1 MIEMMKGKHMQ
12 IKFCRKLI
20 ILASFLFVLGFA
32 QTQVSADDSSS
43 SSSTLVNQDTLNA
56 IDDASKQ
63 ADKAVDEVTS
73 DAEKKSG
80 DTNTT
85 DTSFKAS
92 DAQNINKLNDSLFS
106 WQPYSEKIGVTDLAN
121 NTGMGLAK
129 FFWYLNTLIYQ
140 INDEL
145 LSALS
150 NDGNLSKA
158 FTQAQNA
165 VSGKVKAIFD
175 EGKVLF
181 GGLALIVLAI
191 TGFMHFASGRTSSAV
206 RMVVHFLG
214 ILLIATLWYGNGNE
228 LFNQINQASDAGQA
242 QVLKVIGN
250 SNDNVKPGDTLRVG
264 YFERSIERPYFLMN
278 YGKAT
283 ADAVT
288 KSGGNPYQFI
298 STNNKRDDSK
308 LQTTVSA
315 VAKKFPNTLG
325 KNNSFNKAGMSLVAI
340 VVSIVNAIPY
350 DAVALFNIFVMVI
363 ELALY
368 LLSPFVL
375 VSALFPQFSRNGYK
389 IVGATI
395 MWGIAKIGSGFLIVL
410 VGALQTFTDSFITVN
425 NFGSYA
431 VNAFLFFFL
440 VYIVYKFRG
449 KLFELVGVSYS
460 RVEGNMP
467 QSMRLSNL
475 REKGQSIKQSSV
487 GQKISQMGP
496 MQRLSQRRDVRDEM
510 KTKQAE
516 EKRQQNLSRVREQ
529 LLGKEQAKTQKLSD
543 KHKKPLT
550 VDEFKKPMDSK
561 RSDDPKQATVEK
573 DGVHLPKS
581 NFEAKQPNNH
591 NRVNTA
597 KNKDKGSD
605 SQDEVAKKRE
615 AIKRQLYGDQET
627 QPQPKTL
634 DKVPD
639 KPIFEQSKTPKRQE
653 IAKERSKTVDRD
665 KIARELLAERG
676 KQKVQK
682 QQLRDDKVSQLKN
695 KFGKENS

>member
-1 MIEMMKGKHMQ
+1 MC
-12 IKFCRKLI
+12 IKLVRKLI

-80 DTNTT
+80 DTSTT

-165 VSGKVKAIFD
+165 VSSKVKGIFD

-206 RMVVHFLG
+206 RMVVNFVG
-214 ILLIATLWYGNGNE
+214 ILLVATLWYGNGNE

-288 KSGGNPYQFI
+288 KASGNPYQFI
-298 STNNKRDDSK
+298 STNSSRDDEK
-308 LQTTVSA
+308 VQAQVDKQ
-315 VAKKFPNTLG
+315 KKQFPTLA

-340 VVSIVNAIPY
+340 VVSVVNAIPY

-410 VGALQTFTDSFITVN
+410 VGALQTFTDSFVPAT

-431 VNAFLFFFL
+431 VNALLFFFL

-449 KLFELVGVSYS
+449 KLFEFVGVSYS

-496 MQRLSQRRDVRDEM
+496 MQRMSQRREVRDEM
-510 KTKQAE
+510 KTKQAD
-516 EKRQQNLSRVREQ
+516 EKRQQNLSRVRDQ

-543 KHKKPLT
+543 KNKKPLT

-561 RSDDPKQATVEK
+561 SSDDQKHSKFEK

-581 NFEAKQPNNH
+581 NFEAKQPNN
-591 NRVNTA
+591 RVNTA
-597 KNKDKGSD
+597 KNKDKGSGN
-605 SQDEVAKKRE
+605 QDEVAKKRE
-615 AIKRQLYGDQET
+615 AIKRQLYGDQTT

-634 DKVPD
+634 DKVHD
-639 KPIFEQSKTPKRQE
+639 KPTFEQSKTPKRQE
-653 IAKERSKTVDRD
+653 IAKEQSKTIDRD
-665 KIARELLAERG
+665 KIARELLAERD

-682 QQLRDDKVSQLKN
+682 QQLRNEKGSQLKN
-695 KFGKENS
+695 KFGKDNS

>member
-80 DTNTT
+80 DTSTT

-140 INDEL
+140 INNEL

-158 FTQAQNA
+158 FTQAQNT
-165 VSGKVKAIFD
+165 VSGKVKSIFD
-175 EGKVLF
+175 QGKLLF
-181 GGLALIVLAI
+181 GGLAIVVLAI
-191 TGFMHFASGRTSSAV
+191 MGFMHFASGRTSSAV
-206 RMVVHFLG
+206 RMVVNFVG
-214 ILLIATLWYGNGNE
+214 ILLVATLWYGNGNE
-228 LFNQINQASDAGQA
+228 LFNQINEASDAGQA

-278 YGKAT
+278 YGQAT
-283 ADAVT
+283 ADAVS
-288 KSGGNPYQFI
+288 KKGYSPYQLI
-298 STNNKRDDSK
+298 STNAQRDDEK
-308 LQTTVSA
+308 VQTQVTQLK
-315 VAKKFPNTLG
+315 KKFPTMG

-340 VVSIVNAIPY
+340 VVSVVNAIPY

-363 ELALY
+363 ELTLY

-375 VSALFPQFSRNGYK
+375 VMALFPQFARNGYK

-395 MWGIAKIGSGFLIVL
+395 MWGIAKIGAGFLIVL
-410 VGALQTFTDSFITVN
+410 VGALQMFTDSFIPAT

-440 VYIVYKFRG
+440 VFIVYKYRG
-449 KLFELVGVSYS
+449 KLFEFLGVSYS
-460 RVEGNMP
+460 RIEGQMP
-467 QSMRLSNL
+467 QAMRLSNL

-496 MQRLSQRRDVRDEM
+496 MQRMSQRRDVRDEM

-516 EKRQQNLSRVREQ
+516 EKRQQNLSRVRDQ

-543 KHKKPLT
+543 KNKKPLT

-561 RSDDPKQATVEK
+561 KSDDPKQAKIEK

-581 NFEAKQPNNH
+581 NFEAKQPNS
-591 NRVNTA
+591 RVNNP
-597 KNKDKGSD
+597 KSKDNGSD
-605 SQDEVAKKRE
+605 GQQEVAKKRE
-615 AIKRQLYGDQET
+615 AIKRQLYGDQAT
-627 QPQPKTL
+627 QSQPKTL
-634 DKVPD
+634 NKVPD
-639 KPIFEQSKTPKRQE
+639 NHNNFEQSKTPKRRE
-653 IAKERSKTVDRD
+653 IANGQKETVNRD
-665 KIARELLAERG
+665 KIARELLAERD
-676 KQKVQK
+676 KQKEQK
-682 QQLRDDKVSQLKN
+682 QKLRDEKGSQLKN
-695 KFGKENS
+695 KFGKDNS

>member
-1 MIEMMKGKHMQ
+1 MC
-12 IKFCRKLI
+12 IKLVRKLI

-80 DTNTT
+80 DTSTT

-150 NDGNLSKA
+150 NDGNLLKA

-165 VSGKVKAIFD
+165 VSGKVKSIFD
-175 EGKVLF
+175 QGKLLF
-181 GGLALIVLAI
+181 GGLAIIVLAI
-191 TGFMHFASGRTSSAV
+191 MGFMHFASGRTSSAV
-206 RMVVHFLG
+206 RMVVNFVG
-214 ILLIATLWYGNGNE
+214 ILLVATLWYGNGNE
-228 LFNQINQASDAGQA
+228 LFNQINSASDAGQA

-283 ADAVT
+283 ADAVI
-288 KSGGNPYQFI
+288 KAGGNPYQFI
-298 STNNKRDDSK
+298 STNTSRDDSK
-308 LQTTVSA
+308 VQANVARTVKQFPTL
-315 VAKKFPNTLG
+315 KKD
-325 KNNSFNKAGMSLVAI
+325 NSFNKAGMSLVAI

-375 VSALFPQFSRNGYK
+375 VMALFPQFARNGYK

-395 MWGIAKIGSGFLIVL
+395 MWGIAKIGAGFLIVL
-410 VGALQTFTDSFITVN
+410 VGALQTFTDSFIPAT

-440 VYIVYKFRG
+440 VFIVYKYRG
-449 KLFELVGVSYS
+449 KLFEFVGVSYS
-460 RVEGNMP
+460 RIEGQMP
-467 QSMRLSNL
+467 QAMRLSNL

-496 MQRLSQRRDVRDEM
+496 MQRMSQRRDVRDEM
-510 KTKQAE
+510 KNKQAE
-516 EKRQQNLSRVREQ
+516 EKRQQNLSRVRDQ

-543 KHKKPLT
+543 KNKKPLT

-561 RSDDPKQATVEK
+561 KSDDPKQAKIEK

-581 NFEAKQPNNH
+581 NFEAKQPNS
-591 NRVNTA
+591 RVNNP
-597 KNKDKGSD
+597 KSKDNGSD
-605 SQDEVAKKRE
+605 SQQEVAKKRE
-615 AIKRQLYGDQET
+615 AIKRQLYGDQAT
-627 QPQPKTL
+627 QSQPKTL
-634 DKVPD
+634 HKVPD
-639 KPIFEQSKTPKRQE
+639 NHNNFEQSKTPKRQE
-653 IAKERSKTVDRD
+653 IANDQKKTVNRD

-676 KQKVQK
+676 KQKEQK
-682 QQLRDDKVSQLKN
+682 QKSRDEKVSQLKN
-695 KFGKENS
+695 KFGKDNS

>member
-80 DTNTT
+80 DTSTT

-165 VSGKVKAIFD
+165 VSGKVKSIFD
-175 EGKVLF
+175 QGKLLF
-181 GGLALIVLAI
+181 GGLAIIVLAI

-206 RMVVHFLG
+206 RMVVNFVG
-214 ILLIATLWYGNGNE
+214 ILLVATLWYGNGNE
-228 LFNQINQASDAGQA
+228 LFNQINEASDAGQA

-264 YFERSIERPYFLMN
+264 YFERSIERPYFLMD
-278 YGKAT
+278 YGQAT
-283 ADAVT
+283 ADAVS
-288 KSGGNPYQFI
+288 KKGYSPYQLI
-298 STNNKRDDSK
+298 STNAQRDDEK
-308 LQTTVSA
+308 VQTQVTQLK
-315 VAKKFPNTLG
+315 KKFPTMG

-340 VVSIVNAIPY
+340 VVSVVNAIPY

-375 VSALFPQFSRNGYK
+375 VMALFPQFAHNGYK

-395 MWGIAKIGSGFLIVL
+395 MWGIAKIGAGFLIVL
-410 VGALQTFTDSFITVN
+410 VGALQTFTDSFIPAT

-440 VYIVYKFRG
+440 VFIVYKYRG
-449 KLFELVGVSYS
+449 KLFEFVGVSYS
-460 RVEGNMP
+460 RIEGQMP
-467 QSMRLSNL
+467 QAMRLSNL

-496 MQRLSQRRDVRDEM
+496 MQRMSQRRDVRDEM

-516 EKRQQNLSRVREQ
+516 EKRQQNLSRVRDQ

-543 KHKKPLT
+543 KNKKPLT

-561 RSDDPKQATVEK
+561 KSDDPKQAKIEK

-581 NFEAKQPNNH
+581 NFEAKQPNS
-591 NRVNTA
+591 RVNNPKS
-597 KNKDKGSD
+597 KNNGSD
-605 SQDEVAKKRE
+605 SQQEVAKERE
-615 AIKRQLYGDQET
+615 AIKRQLYGDQVT
-627 QPQPKTL
+627 QSQPKTL
-634 DKVPD
+634 HKVPD
-639 KPIFEQSKTPKRQE
+639 NHNNFEQSKTPKRQE
-653 IAKERSKTVDRD
+653 IANDQKKTVNRD
-665 KIARELLAERG
+665 KIARELLAERD
-676 KQKVQK
+676 KQKEQK
-682 QQLRDDKVSQLKN
+682 QKLRDEKGSQLKN
-695 KFGKENS
+695 KFGKDNS

>member
-1 MIEMMKGKHMQ
+1 MKGEYML
-12 IKFCRKLI
+12 ITFFRKLI
-20 ILASFLFVLGFA
+20 ILASFLFILGVA
-32 QTQVSADDSSS
+32 QTQVSADGSSS
-43 SSSTLVNQDTLNA
+43 SSGTLVNQDTLNA

-63 ADKAVDEVTS
+63 ADKAVDEVTN

-80 DTNTT
+80 DTSTT

-165 VSGKVKAIFD
+165 VSGKVKSIFD
-175 EGKVLF
+175 QGKLLF
-181 GGLALIVLAI
+181 GGLAIIVLAI

-206 RMVVHFLG
+206 RMVVNFVG
-214 ILLIATLWYGNGNE
+214 ILLVATLWYGNGNE
-228 LFNQINQASDAGQA
+228 LFNQINEASDAGQA

-278 YGKAT
+278 YGQAT
-283 ADAVT
+283 ADAVS
-288 KSGGNPYQFI
+288 KKGYSPYQLI
-298 STNNKRDDSK
+298 STNAQRDDEK
-308 LQTTVSA
+308 VQTQVTQLK
-315 VAKKFPNTLG
+315 KKFPTMG

-340 VVSIVNAIPY
+340 VVSVVNAIPY

-375 VSALFPQFSRNGYK
+375 VMALFPQFARNGYK

-395 MWGIAKIGSGFLIVL
+395 MWGIAKIGAGFLIVL
-410 VGALQTFTDSFITVN
+410 VGALQAFTDSFIPAI

-440 VYIVYKFRG
+440 VFIVYKYRG
-449 KLFELVGVSYS
+449 KLFEFVGVSYL
-460 RVEGNMP
+460 RIEGQMP
-467 QSMRLSNL
+467 QAMRLSNL

-496 MQRLSQRRDVRDEM
+496 MQRMSQRRDVRDEM
-510 KTKQAE
+510 KNKQAD
-516 EKRQQNLSRVREQ
+516 EKRQQNLSRVRDQ

-543 KHKKPLT
+543 KNKKPLT

-561 RSDDPKQATVEK
+561 KSDDPKQSAVEK
-573 DGVHLPKS
+573 EGVHLPKS
-581 NFEAKQPNNH
+581 NFEAKQPNS
-591 NRVNTA
+591 RVNNP
-597 KNKDKGSD
+597 KSKDNGSD
-605 SQDEVAKKRE
+605 SQQEVAKKRE
-615 AIKRQLYGDQET
+615 AIKRQLYGDQAT
-627 QPQPKTL
+627 QSQPKTL
-634 DKVPD
+634 NKVPD
-639 KPIFEQSKTPKRQE
+639 NHNNFEQSKTPKRQE
-653 IAKERSKTVDRD
+653 IANDQKKTVNRD
-665 KIARELLAERG
+665 KIARELLAERD
-676 KQKVQK
+676 KQKEQK
-682 QQLRDDKVSQLKN
+682 QKLRDEKGSQLKN
-695 KFGKENS
+695 KFGKDNS

>member
-1 MIEMMKGKHMQ
+1 MLIT
-12 IKFCRKLI
+12 FFRKLI

-80 DTNTT
+80 DTSTT

-165 VSGKVKAIFD
+165 VSGKVKSIFD
-175 EGKVLF
+175 QGKLLF
-181 GGLALIVLAI
+181 GGLAIIVLAI

-206 RMVVHFLG
+206 RMVVNFVG
-214 ILLIATLWYGNGNE
+214 ILLVATLWYGNGNE
-228 LFNQINQASDAGQA
+228 LFNQINEASDAGQA

-264 YFERSIERPYFLMN
+264 YFERSIERPYFLMD
-278 YGKAT
+278 YGQAT
-283 ADAVT
+283 ADAVS
-288 KSGGNPYQFI
+288 KKGYSPYQLI
-298 STNNKRDDSK
+298 STNAQRDDEK
-308 LQTTVSA
+308 VQTQVTQLK
-315 VAKKFPNTLG
+315 KKFPTMG

-340 VVSIVNAIPY
+340 VVSVVNAIPY

-375 VSALFPQFSRNGYK
+375 VMALFPQFAHNGYK

-395 MWGIAKIGSGFLIVL
+395 MWGIAKIGAGFLIVL
-410 VGALQTFTDSFITVN
+410 VGALQTFTDSFIPAT

-440 VYIVYKFRG
+440 VFIVYKYRG
-449 KLFELVGVSYS
+449 KLFEFVGVSYS
-460 RVEGNMP
+460 RIEGQMP
-467 QSMRLSNL
+467 QAMRLSNL
-475 REKGQSIKQSSV
+475 
-487 GQKISQMGP
+487 
-496 MQRLSQRRDVRDEM
+496 
-510 KTKQAE
+510 
-516 EKRQQNLSRVREQ
+516 
-529 LLGKEQAKTQKLSD
+529 
-543 KHKKPLT
+543 
-550 VDEFKKPMDSK
+550 
-561 RSDDPKQATVEK
+561 
-573 DGVHLPKS
+573 
-581 NFEAKQPNNH
+581 
-591 NRVNTA
+591 
-597 KNKDKGSD
+597 
-605 SQDEVAKKRE
+605 
-615 AIKRQLYGDQET
+615 
-627 QPQPKTL
+627 
-634 DKVPD
+634 
-639 KPIFEQSKTPKRQE
+639 
-653 IAKERSKTVDRD
+653 
-665 KIARELLAERG
+665 
-676 KQKVQK
+676 
-682 QQLRDDKVSQLKN
+682 
-695 KFGKENS
+695 

>member
-80 DTNTT
+80 DTSTT

-165 VSGKVKAIFD
+165 VSGKVKSIFD
-175 EGKVLF
+175 QGKLLF
-181 GGLALIVLAI
+181 GGLAIIVLAI

-206 RMVVHFLG
+206 RMVVNFVG
-214 ILLIATLWYGNGNE
+214 ILLVATLWYGNGNE
-228 LFNQINQASDAGQA
+228 LFNQINEGSDAGQA
-242 QVLKVIGN
+242 QVLKVIGK

-288 KSGGNPYQFI
+288 KSGGNSYQFI

-375 VSALFPQFSRNGYK
+375 VMALFPQFARNGYK

-395 MWGIAKIGSGFLIVL
+395 MWGIAKIGAGFLIVL
-410 VGALQTFTDSFITVN
+410 VGALQTFTDSFIPAT

-440 VYIVYKFRG
+440 VFIVYKYRG
-449 KLFELVGVSYS
+449 KLFEFVGVSYS
-460 RVEGNMP
+460 RIEGQMP
-467 QSMRLSNL
+467 QAMRLSNL

-496 MQRLSQRRDVRDEM
+496 MQRMSQRRDVRDEM

-516 EKRQQNLSRVREQ
+516 EKRQQNLSRVRDQ

-543 KHKKPLT
+543 KNKKPLT

-561 RSDDPKQATVEK
+561 NSDDPKQAKIEK

-581 NFEAKQPNNH
+581 NFEAKQPNS
-591 NRVNTA
+591 RVNNPKS
-597 KNKDKGSD
+597 KNNGSD
-605 SQDEVAKKRE
+605 SQQEVAKKRE
-615 AIKRQLYGDQET
+615 AIKRQLYGDQLT
-627 QPQPKTL
+627 QSQPKTL
-634 DKVPD
+634 NKVPD
-639 KPIFEQSKTPKRQE
+639 NHNNFEQSKTPKRHE
-653 IAKERSKTVDRD
+653 IANDQKKTVNRD
-665 KIARELLAERG
+665 KIARELLAERD
-676 KQKVQK
+676 KQKEQK
-682 QQLRDDKVSQLKN
+682 QKLRDEKGSQLKN
-695 KFGKENS
+695 KFGKDNS

>member
-1 MIEMMKGKHMQ
+1 MQ

-20 ILASFLFVLGFA
+20 ILASFLFVLGFT

-56 IDDASKQ
+56 IDDATKQ
-63 ADKAVDEVTS
+63 ADKAVGEVVK

-85 DTSFKAS
+85 DTSFTAN
-92 DAQNINKLNDSLFS
+92 DAQDIKKLNDSLFS
-106 WQPYSEKIGVTDLAN
+106 WQPYSEKIRVTDLAN

-165 VSGKVKAIFD
+165 VSGKVKSIFD
-175 EGKVLF
+175 QGKLLF

-206 RMVVHFLG
+206 RMVVNFVG
-214 ILLIATLWYGNGNE
+214 ILLVATLWYGNGNE
-228 LFNQINQASDAGQA
+228 LFNQINSASDAGQA
-242 QVLKVIGN
+242 QMLKVIGN

-288 KSGGNPYQFI
+288 KKGYSPYQLI
-298 STNNKRDDSK
+298 STNENRDDEKIQAQISK
-308 LQTTVSA
+308 L
-315 VAKKFPNTLG
+315 KKPFPTFG

-340 VVSIVNAIPY
+340 VVSVVNAIPY

-375 VSALFPQFSRNGYK
+375 VMALFPQFARNGYK

-395 MWGIAKIGSGFLIVL
+395 MWGIAKIGAGFLIVL
-410 VGALQTFTDSFITVN
+410 VGALQTFTDSFIPAT

-440 VYIVYKFRG
+440 VFIVYKYRG
-449 KLFELVGVSYS
+449 KLFEFVGVSYS
-460 RVEGNMP
+460 RIEGQMP
-467 QSMRLSNL
+467 QAMRLSNL

-496 MQRLSQRRDVRDEM
+496 MQRMSQRRDVRDEM
-510 KTKQAE
+510 KNKQAD
-516 EKRQQNLSRVREQ
+516 EKRQQNLSRVRDQ

-543 KHKKPLT
+543 KNKKPLT

-561 RSDDPKQATVEK
+561 KSDDPKQSAVEK

-581 NFEAKQPNNH
+581 NFEAKQPNS
-591 NRVNTA
+591 RVNNP
-597 KNKDKGSD
+597 KSKDNGSD
-605 SQDEVAKKRE
+605 SQQEVTKKRE
-615 AIKRQLYGDQET
+615 AIKRQLYGDQAT
-627 QPQPKTL
+627 QSQPKTL
-634 DKVPD
+634 NKVPD
-639 KPIFEQSKTPKRQE
+639 NHNNFEQSKTPKRQE
-653 IAKERSKTVDRD
+653 IANDQKKKVNRD
-665 KIARELLAERG
+665 KIARELLAERD
-676 KQKVQK
+676 KQKEQK
-682 QQLRDDKVSQLKN
+682 QKLRDEKGSQLKN
-695 KFGKENS
+695 KFGKDNS

>member
-1 MIEMMKGKHMQ
+1 MIEKRKGKHMQ

-56 IDDASKQ
+56 IGDASKQ

-80 DTNTT
+80 DTSTT

-158 FTQAQNA
+158 FTQAQNS
-165 VSGKVKAIFD
+165 VSGKIKSIFD
-175 EGKVLF
+175 QGKLLF
-181 GGLALIVLAI
+181 GGLAIIVLAI
-191 TGFMHFASGRTSSAV
+191 MGFMHFASGRTSSAV
-206 RMVVHFLG
+206 RLVVNFVG
-214 ILLIATLWYGNGNE
+214 ILLVATLWYGNGNE
-228 LFNQINQASDAGQA
+228 LFNQINEASDAGQA
-242 QVLKVIGN
+242 QMLKVIGN

-283 ADAVT
+283 ADTVT

-298 STNNKRDDSK
+298 STNNKRDDRK

-315 VAKKFPNTLG
+315 LAKKFPNTLG

-375 VSALFPQFSRNGYK
+375 VMALFPQFARNGYK

-395 MWGIAKIGSGFLIVL
+395 MWGIAKIGAGFLIVL
-410 VGALQTFTDSFITVN
+410 VGALQTLTDSFVPATS
-425 NFGSYA
+425 FGSYA
-431 VNAFLFFFL
+431 VNALLFFFL
-440 VYIVYKFRG
+440 VFIVCKYRG
-449 KLFELVGVSYS
+449 KLFEFVGVSYS
-460 RVEGNMP
+460 RIEGQMP
-467 QSMRLSNL
+467 QAMRLSNL
-475 REKGQSIKQSSV
+475 REKGQSINQSSV

-496 MQRLSQRRDVRDEM
+496 MQRMSQRRDVRDEM

-516 EKRQQNLSRVREQ
+516 EKRQQNLSRVRDQ

-543 KHKKPLT
+543 KNKKPLT
-550 VDEFKKPMDSK
+550 VDEFKKPTDSK
-561 RSDDPKQATVEK
+561 KSDDPTQATVEK

-581 NFEAKQPNNH
+581 NFEAKQPNI
-591 NRVNTA
+591 RVNNP
-597 KNKDKGSD
+597 KSKDNGSD
-605 SQDEVAKKRE
+605 SQQEVAKKRE
-615 AIKRQLYGDQET
+615 AIKRQLYGDQAT
-627 QPQPKTL
+627 QSQPKTL

-639 KPIFEQSKTPKRQE
+639 NHNNFEQSKTPKRQE
-653 IAKERSKTVDRD
+653 IANDQKKTVNRD
-665 KIARELLAERG
+665 KIARELLVERD
-676 KQKVQK
+676 KQKAQK
-682 QQLRDDKVSQLKN
+682 QKLRGEKGSQLKN
-695 KFGKENS
+695 KFGKDNS

>member
-1 MIEMMKGKHMQ
+1 MLIT
-12 IKFCRKLI
+12 FFRKLI
-20 ILASFLFVLGFA
+20 ILASFLFVLGVA
-32 QTQVSADDSSS
+32 QTQVSADGSSS

-63 ADKAVDEVTS
+63 ADKAVDEVTN

-80 DTNTT
+80 DTSTT

-165 VSGKVKAIFD
+165 VSGKVKSIFD
-175 EGKVLF
+175 QGKLLF
-181 GGLALIVLAI
+181 GGLAIIVLAI
-191 TGFMHFASGRTSSAV
+191 MGFMHFASGRTSSAV
-206 RMVVHFLG
+206 RMVVNFVG
-214 ILLIATLWYGNGNE
+214 ILLVATLWYGNGNE
-228 LFNQINQASDAGQA
+228 LFNQINEASDAGQA

-278 YGKAT
+278 YGQST
-283 ADAVT
+283 ADAVS
-288 KSGGNPYQFI
+288 KKGYSPYQLI
-298 STNNKRDDSK
+298 STNAQRDDEK
-308 LQTTVSA
+308 VHTQVTQLK
-315 VAKKFPNTLG
+315 KKFPTMG

-340 VVSIVNAIPY
+340 VVSVVNAIPY

-375 VSALFPQFSRNGYK
+375 VMALFPQFARNGYK

-395 MWGIAKIGSGFLIVL
+395 MWGIAKIGAGFLIVL
-410 VGALQTFTDSFITVN
+410 VGALQTFTDSFIPAT

-440 VYIVYKFRG
+440 VLIVYKYRG
-449 KLFELVGVSYS
+449 KLFEFVGVSYS
-460 RVEGNMP
+460 RIEGQMP
-467 QSMRLSNL
+467 QAMRLSNL

-496 MQRLSQRRDVRDEM
+496 MQRMSQTRAVRNEM

-516 EKRQQNLSRVREQ
+516 EKRQQNLSRVRNQ

-543 KHKKPLT
+543 KNKRPLT

-561 RSDDPKQATVEK
+561 KSDDPKQAKIEK
-573 DGVHLPKS
+573 GGIHLPKS
-581 NFEAKQPNNH
+581 NFEAKQPNS
-591 NRVNTA
+591 RVNNP
-597 KNKDKGSD
+597 KSKDNGSD
-605 SQDEVAKKRE
+605 SQQEVAKKRE
-615 AIKRQLYGDQET
+615 AIKRQLYGDQAT
-627 QPQPKTL
+627 QSQPKTL
-634 DKVPD
+634 HKVPD
-639 KPIFEQSKTPKRQE
+639 NHNNFEQSKTPKRQE
-653 IAKERSKTVDRD
+653 IANDQKKTVNRD

-676 KQKVQK
+676 KQKEQK
-682 QQLRDDKVSQLKN
+682 QKSRDEKVSQLKN
-695 KFGKENS
+695 KFGKDNS

>member
-1 MIEMMKGKHMQ
+1 MQ
-12 IKFCRKLI
+12 IKFFRKLI

-73 DAEKKSG
+73 DAEKKLG
-80 DTNTT
+80 DTSTT

-165 VSGKVKAIFD
+165 VSGKVKSIFD

-181 GGLALIVLAI
+181 GGLAIIVLAI
-191 TGFMHFASGRTSSAV
+191 MGFMHFANGRTSSAV
-206 RMVVHFLG
+206 RMVVNFVG
-214 ILLIATLWYGNGNE
+214 ILLVATLWYGNGNE
-228 LFNQINQASDAGQA
+228 LLNQINEASDAGQA

-278 YGKAT
+278 YGVT
-283 ADAVT
+283 NADAVT
-288 KSGGNPYQFI
+288 KKYGRSAYELI
-298 STNNKRDDSK
+298 STNQNRDDDK
-308 LQTTVSA
+308 LQTKVTQLKS
-315 VAKKFPNTLG
+315 KIPTLS

-340 VVSIVNAIPY
+340 VVSVVNAIPY
-350 DAVALFNIFVMVI
+350 DAVALFNILVMVI

-375 VSALFPQFSRNGYK
+375 VMALFPQFARNGYK

-395 MWGIAKIGSGFLIVL
+395 MWGIAKIGAGFLIVL
-410 VGALQTFTDSFITVN
+410 VGALQTFTDSFIPAT

-440 VYIVYKFRG
+440 VFIVYKYRG
-449 KLFELVGVSYS
+449 KLFEFVGVSYS
-460 RVEGNMP
+460 RIEGQMP
-467 QSMRLSNL
+467 QDMRLSNL

-496 MQRLSQRRDVRDEM
+496 MQRMSQRRDVRDEM

-516 EKRQQNLSRVREQ
+516 EKRQQNLSRVRDQ

-543 KHKKPLT
+543 KNKKPLT

-561 RSDDPKQATVEK
+561 KSDDPKQAKIEK

-581 NFEAKQPNNH
+581 NFEAKQPNS
-591 NRVNTA
+591 RVNNP
-597 KNKDKGSD
+597 KNKDNGSD
-605 SQDEVAKKRE
+605 SQQEVAKKRE
-615 AIKRQLYGDQET
+615 AIKIQLYGDSAT
-627 QPQPKTL
+627 QSEPKTL
-634 DKVPD
+634 NKVPD
-639 KPIFEQSKTPKRQE
+639 NHNNFEQSKTPKRQE
-653 IAKERSKTVDRD
+653 IANDQKKTVNRD
-665 KIARELLAERG
+665 KIARELLAERD
-676 KQKVQK
+676 KQKEQK
-682 QQLRDDKVSQLKN
+682 QKLRDEKGSQLKN
-695 KFGKENS
+695 KFGKDNS

>member
-12 IKFCRKLI
+12 IKFFRKLI

-80 DTNTT
+80 DTSTT

-92 DAQNINKLNDSLFS
+92 DVQNINKLNDSLFS

-165 VSGKVKAIFD
+165 VSGKVKSIFD
-175 EGKVLF
+175 QGKLLF
-181 GGLALIVLAI
+181 GGLAIVVLAI
-191 TGFMHFASGRTSSAV
+191 MGFMHFASGRTSSAV
-206 RMVVHFLG
+206 RMVVNFVG
-214 ILLIATLWYGNGNE
+214 ILLVATLWYGNGNE
-228 LFNQINQASDAGQA
+228 LFNQINEASDAGQA

-278 YGKAT
+278 YGQAT
-283 ADAVT
+283 ADAVS
-288 KSGGNPYQFI
+288 KKGYSPYQLI
-298 STNNKRDDSK
+298 STNAQRDDEK
-308 LQTTVSA
+308 VQTQVTQLK
-315 VAKKFPNTLG
+315 KKFPTMG

-340 VVSIVNAIPY
+340 VVSVVNAIPY

-363 ELALY
+363 ELTLY

-375 VSALFPQFSRNGYK
+375 VMALFPQFARNGYK

-395 MWGIAKIGSGFLIVL
+395 MWGIAKIGAGFLIVL
-410 VGALQTFTDSFITVN
+410 VGALQMFTDSFIPAT

-440 VYIVYKFRG
+440 VFIVYNYRG
-449 KLFELVGVSYS
+449 KLFEFLGVSYS
-460 RVEGNMP
+460 RIEGQMP
-467 QSMRLSNL
+467 QAMRLSNL

-496 MQRLSQRRDVRDEM
+496 MQRMSQRRDVRDEM

-516 EKRQQNLSRVREQ
+516 EKRQQNLSRVRDQ

-543 KHKKPLT
+543 KNKKPLT

-561 RSDDPKQATVEK
+561 KSDDPKQAKIEK
-573 DGVHLPKS
+573 DGVRLPKS
-581 NFEAKQPNNH
+581 NFEAKQPNS
-591 NRVNTA
+591 RVNNP
-597 KNKDKGSD
+597 KSKDNGSD
-605 SQDEVAKKRE
+605 GQQEVAKKRE
-615 AIKRQLYGDQET
+615 AIKRQLYGDQAT
-627 QPQPKTL
+627 QSQPKTL
-634 DKVPD
+634 NKVPD
-639 KPIFEQSKTPKRQE
+639 NHNNFEQSKTPKRRE
-653 IAKERSKTVDRD
+653 IANGQKETVNRD
-665 KIARELLAERG
+665 KIARELLAERD
-676 KQKVQK
+676 KQKEQK
-682 QQLRDDKVSQLKN
+682 QKLRDEKGSQLKN
-695 KFGKENS
+695 KFGKDNS

>member
-1 MIEMMKGKHMQ
+1 MC
-12 IKFCRKLI
+12 IKLVRKLI

-85 DTSFKAS
+85 DNSFKAS

-165 VSGKVKAIFD
+165 VSSKVKGIFD

-181 GGLALIVLAI
+181 GGLAIIVLAI

-206 RMVVHFLG
+206 RMVVNFVG
-214 ILLIATLWYGNGNE
+214 ILLVATLWYGNGNE

-283 ADAVT
+283 ADDVI
-288 KSGGNPYQFI
+288 KKLNQNPYQFI
-298 STNNKRDDSK
+298 STNTNRSEDKVQSTVTQIKSK
-308 LQTTVSA
+308 VPALS
-315 VAKKFPNTLG
+315 

-410 VGALQTFTDSFITVN
+410 VGALQTFTDSFVPAT

-431 VNAFLFFFL
+431 VNALLFFFL

-449 KLFELVGVSYS
+449 KLFEFVGVSYS
-460 RVEGNMP
+460 RVESNMP

-496 MQRLSQRRDVRDEM
+496 MQRMSQRRDVRDEM

-516 EKRQQNLSRVREQ
+516 EKRQQNLSRVRDQ

-543 KHKKPLT
+543 KNKKPLT

-561 RSDDPKQATVEK
+561 SSDDQKHSKFEK

-581 NFEAKQPNNH
+581 NFEAKQPNN
-591 NRVNTA
+591 RVNTA
-597 KNKDKGSD
+597 KNKDKGSGN
-605 SQDEVAKKRE
+605 QDEVAKKRE
-615 AIKRQLYGDQET
+615 AIKRQLYGDQTT

-639 KPIFEQSKTPKRQE
+639 KPTFEQSKTPKRQE
-653 IAKERSKTVDRD
+653 IAKEQSKTIDRD
-665 KIARELLAERG
+665 KIARELLAERD

-682 QQLRDDKVSQLKN
+682 QQLRNEKGSQLKN
-695 KFGKENS
+695 KFGKDNS

>member
-12 IKFCRKLI
+12 IKFFRKLI

-80 DTNTT
+80 DTSTT

-92 DAQNINKLNDSLFS
+92 DVQNINKLNDSLFS

-165 VSGKVKAIFD
+165 VSGKVKSIFD
-175 EGKVLF
+175 QGKLLF
-181 GGLALIVLAI
+181 GGLAIVVLAI
-191 TGFMHFASGRTSSAV
+191 MGFMHFASGRTSSAV
-206 RMVVHFLG
+206 RMVVNFVG
-214 ILLIATLWYGNGNE
+214 ILLVATLWYGNGNE
-228 LFNQINQASDAGQA
+228 LLNQINEASDAGQA

-278 YGKAT
+278 YGQAT
-283 ADAVT
+283 ADAVS
-288 KSGGNPYQFI
+288 KKGYSPYQLI
-298 STNNKRDDSK
+298 STNAQRDDEK
-308 LQTTVSA
+308 VQTQVTQLK
-315 VAKKFPNTLG
+315 KKFPTMG

-340 VVSIVNAIPY
+340 VVSVVNAIPY

-363 ELALY
+363 ELTLY

-375 VSALFPQFSRNGYK
+375 VMALFPQFARNGYK

-395 MWGIAKIGSGFLIVL
+395 MWGIAKIGAGFLIVL
-410 VGALQTFTDSFITVN
+410 VGALQMFTDSFIPAT

-440 VYIVYKFRG
+440 VFIVYKYRG
-449 KLFELVGVSYS
+449 KLFEFLGVSYS
-460 RVEGNMP
+460 RIEGQMP
-467 QSMRLSNL
+467 QAMRLSNL

-496 MQRLSQRRDVRDEM
+496 MQRMSQRRDVRDEM

-516 EKRQQNLSRVREQ
+516 EKRQQNLSRVRDQ

-543 KHKKPLT
+543 KNKKPLT

-561 RSDDPKQATVEK
+561 KSDDPKQAKIEK
-573 DGVHLPKS
+573 DGVRLPKS
-581 NFEAKQPNNH
+581 NFEAKQPNS
-591 NRVNTA
+591 RVNNP
-597 KNKDKGSD
+597 KSKDNGSD
-605 SQDEVAKKRE
+605 GQQEVAKKRE
-615 AIKRQLYGDQET
+615 AIKRQLYGDQAT
-627 QPQPKTL
+627 QSQPKTL
-634 DKVPD
+634 NKVPD
-639 KPIFEQSKTPKRQE
+639 NHNNFEQSKTPKRRE
-653 IAKERSKTVDRD
+653 IANDQKKTVNRD
-665 KIARELLAERG
+665 KIARELLAERD
-676 KQKVQK
+676 KQKEQK
-682 QQLRDDKVSQLKN
+682 QKLRDEKGSQLKN
-695 KFGKENS
+695 KFGKDNS

>member
-1 MIEMMKGKHMQ
+1 MMIEMRKGKHMQ

-80 DTNTT
+80 DTSTT
-85 DTSFKAS
+85 DNSFKAS

-121 NTGMGLAK
+121 NTGIGLAK

-165 VSGKVKAIFD
+165 VAGKVKSIFD
-175 EGKVLF
+175 EGKILF
-181 GGLALIVLAI
+181 GGLAIIVLAI
-191 TGFMHFASGRTSSAV
+191 MGFMHFASGRTSSAV
-206 RMVVHFLG
+206 RMVVNFVG
-214 ILLIATLWYGNGNE
+214 ILLVATLWYGNGNE
-228 LFNQINQASDAGQA
+228 LFNQINEASDAGQA

-278 YGKAT
+278 YGQAT
-283 ADAVT
+283 ADAVS
-288 KSGGNPYQFI
+288 KKGYSPYQLI
-298 STNNKRDDSK
+298 STNAQRDDEK
-308 LQTTVSA
+308 VQTQVTQLK
-315 VAKKFPNTLG
+315 KKFPTMG
-325 KNNSFNKAGMSLVAI
+325 KSNSFNKAGMSLVAI
-340 VVSIVNAIPY
+340 VVSVVNAIPY

-375 VSALFPQFSRNGYK
+375 VMALFPQFARNGYK

-395 MWGIAKIGSGFLIVL
+395 MWGIAKIGAGFLIVL
-410 VGALQTFTDSFITVN
+410 VGALQTFTDSFVPAT

-431 VNAFLFFFL
+431 VNALLFFFL
-440 VYIVYKFRG
+440 VFIVYKYRG
-449 KLFELVGVSYS
+449 KLFEFVGVSYS
-460 RVEGNMP
+460 RIEGQMP
-467 QSMRLSNL
+467 QAMRLSNL

-496 MQRLSQRRDVRDEM
+496 MQRMSQRRDVRDEM

-516 EKRQQNLSRVREQ
+516 EKRQQNLSRVRDQ

-543 KHKKPLT
+543 KNKKPLT

-561 RSDDPKQATVEK
+561 KSDDPKQSAVEK

-581 NFEAKQPNNH
+581 NFEAKQPNS
-591 NRVNTA
+591 RVNNP
-597 KNKDKGSD
+597 KSKDSRSD
-605 SQDEVAKKRE
+605 SQQEVAKKRE
-615 AIKRQLYGDQET
+615 AIKRQLYGDQAT
-627 QPQPKTL
+627 QSQPKTL
-634 DKVPD
+634 NKVPD
-639 KPIFEQSKTPKRQE
+639 NHNNFEQSKTPKRQE
-653 IAKERSKTVDRD
+653 IANDQKKTVNRD
-665 KIARELLAERG
+665 KIARELLAERD
-676 KQKVQK
+676 KQKEQK
-682 QQLRDDKVSQLKN
+682 QKLRDEKGSQLKN
-695 KFGKENS
+695 KFGKDNS

>member
-20 ILASFLFVLGFA
+20 ILASFLFVLGFS

-80 DTNTT
+80 DTSTT

-150 NDGNLSKA
+150 NDGNLLKA

-165 VSGKVKAIFD
+165 VSGKVKSIFD

-181 GGLALIVLAI
+181 GGLAIIVLAI
-191 TGFMHFASGRTSSAV
+191 MGFMHFASGRTSSAV
-206 RMVVHFLG
+206 RMVVNFVG
-214 ILLIATLWYGNGNE
+214 ILLVATLWYGNGNE
-228 LFNQINQASDAGQA
+228 LFNQINEASDAGQA

-283 ADAVT
+283 VNDVG
-288 KSGGNPYQFI
+288 KQGYPPYEFI
-298 STNNKRDDSK
+298 STNQKRSSDT
-308 LQTTVSA
+308 LQSNITKRSA
-315 VAKKFPNTLG
+315 GVPTLKKD
-325 KNNSFNKAGMSLVAI
+325 NSFNKAGMSVVAI

-350 DAVALFNIFVMVI
+350 DVVALFNIFVMVI

-375 VSALFPQFSRNGYK
+375 VMALFPQFARNGYK

-395 MWGIAKIGSGFLIVL
+395 MWGIAKIGAGFLIVV
-410 VGALQTFTDSFITVN
+410 VGALQTFTDSFVPATS
-425 NFGSYA
+425 FGSYA
-431 VNAFLFFFL
+431 VNALLFFFL
-440 VYIVYKFRG
+440 VFIVYRYRG
-449 KLFELVGVSYS
+449 KLFEFVGVSYS
-460 RVEGNMP
+460 RLEGQMP
-467 QSMRLSNL
+467 LAMRLSNL
-475 REKGQSIKQSSV
+475 RETGQSIKQSSV

-496 MQRLSQRRDVRDEM
+496 MQRMAQRRDVRDEM

-516 EKRQQNLSRVREQ
+516 EKRQQNLSRVRDQ

-543 KHKKPLT
+543 KNKKPLT
-550 VDEFKKPMDSK
+550 VDEFNKPMDSK
-561 RSDDPKQATVEK
+561 KSDDPKQTKIEK

-581 NFEAKQPNNH
+581 NFEAKQPNS
-591 NRVNTA
+591 RVNNP
-597 KNKDKGSD
+597 KNKDNGSD
-605 SQDEVAKKRE
+605 SQQEVAKKRE
-615 AIKRQLYGDQET
+615 AIKRQLYGDPAT
-627 QPQPKTL
+627 QSQPKTL
-634 DKVPD
+634 NKVPD
-639 KPIFEQSKTPKRQE
+639 NHNNFEQSKTPKRQE
-653 IAKERSKTVDRD
+653 IANDQKKTVNRD
-665 KIARELLAERG
+665 KIARELLAERD
-676 KQKVQK
+676 KQKEQK
-682 QQLRDDKVSQLKN
+682 QKLRDEKGSQLKN
-695 KFGKENS
+695 KFGKDN

>member
-1 MIEMMKGKHMQ
+1 MKGEYML
-12 IKFCRKLI
+12 ITFFRKLI
-20 ILASFLFVLGFA
+20 ILASFLFVLGVA
-32 QTQVSADDSSS
+32 QTQVSADGSSS

-63 ADKAVDEVTS
+63 ADKAVDEVTN

-80 DTNTT
+80 DTSTT

-165 VSGKVKAIFD
+165 VSGKVKSIFD
-175 EGKVLF
+175 QGKLLF
-181 GGLALIVLAI
+181 GGLAIIVLAI
-191 TGFMHFASGRTSSAV
+191 MGFMHFASGRTSSAV
-206 RMVVHFLG
+206 RMVINFVG
-214 ILLIATLWYGNGNE
+214 ILLVATLWYGNGNE
-228 LFNQINQASDAGQA
+228 LFNQINSASDAGQA

-264 YFERSIERPYFLMN
+264 YFERSIERPYFLIN

-375 VSALFPQFSRNGYK
+375 VMALFPQFARNGYK

-395 MWGIAKIGSGFLIVL
+395 MWGIAKIGAGFLIVL
-410 VGALQTFTDSFITVN
+410 VGALQTFTDSFIPAT

-440 VYIVYKFRG
+440 VFIVYKYRG
-449 KLFELVGVSYS
+449 KLFEFVGVSYS
-460 RVEGNMP
+460 RIEGQMP
-467 QSMRLSNL
+467 QAMRLSNL

-496 MQRLSQRRDVRDEM
+496 MQRMSQRRDVRDEM

-516 EKRQQNLSRVREQ
+516 EKRQQNLSRVRDQ

-543 KHKKPLT
+543 KNKKPLT
-550 VDEFKKPMDSK
+550 VDEFKKPMDSTK
-561 RSDDPKQATVEK
+561 SGDSKQAAVEK

-581 NFEAKQPNNH
+581 NFEAKQPNS
-591 NRVNTA
+591 RVNNP
-597 KNKDKGSD
+597 KSKDNGSD
-605 SQDEVAKKRE
+605 SQQEVAKKRE
-615 AIKRQLYGDQET
+615 AIKRQLYGDQAT
-627 QPQPKTL
+627 QSQPKTL
-634 DKVPD
+634 NKVPD
-639 KPIFEQSKTPKRQE
+639 NHNNFEQSKTPKRQE
-653 IAKERSKTVDRD
+653 IANDQKKTVDRD
-665 KIARELLAERG
+665 KIARELLAERD
-676 KQKVQK
+676 KQKEQK
-682 QQLRDDKVSQLKN
+682 QKLRDEKGSQLKN
-695 KFGKENS
+695 KFGKDNS

>member
-1 MIEMMKGKHMQ
+1 MC
-12 IKFCRKLI
+12 IKLVRKLI

-80 DTNTT
+80 DTSTT

-106 WQPYSEKIGVTDLAN
+106 WQPYSEKIGVTDLSN

-165 VSGKVKAIFD
+165 VSGKVKSIFD
-175 EGKVLF
+175 QGKLLF
-181 GGLALIVLAI
+181 GGLAIIVLAI

-206 RMVVHFLG
+206 RMVVNFVG
-214 ILLIATLWYGNGNE
+214 ILLVATLWYGNGNE
-228 LFNQINQASDAGQA
+228 LFNQINSASDAGQA
-242 QVLKVIGN
+242 QMLKVIGN

-283 ADAVT
+283 ANDVV
-288 KSGGNPYQFI
+288 KQGYPPYEFI
-298 STNNKRDDSK
+298 STNQKRSSDT
-308 LQTTVSA
+308 LQSNITKRSA
-315 VAKKFPNTLG
+315 GVPTLKKD
-325 KNNSFNKAGMSLVAI
+325 NSFNKAGMSLVAI
-340 VVSIVNAIPY
+340 VVSVVNAIPY

-375 VSALFPQFSRNGYK
+375 VMALFPQFARNGYK

-395 MWGIAKIGSGFLIVL
+395 MWGIAKIGAGFLIVL
-410 VGALQTFTDSFITVN
+410 VGALQTFTDSFIPAT

-431 VNAFLFFFL
+431 VNALLFFFL
-440 VYIVYKFRG
+440 VFIVYKYRG
-449 KLFELVGVSYS
+449 KLFEFVGVSYS
-460 RVEGNMP
+460 RIEGQMP
-467 QSMRLSNL
+467 QAMRLSNL

-496 MQRLSQRRDVRDEM
+496 MQRMSQRRDVRDEM

-516 EKRQQNLSRVREQ
+516 EKRQQNLSRVRDQ

-543 KHKKPLT
+543 KNKKPLT
-550 VDEFKKPMDSK
+550 VDEFKKPIDSK
-561 RSDDPKQATVEK
+561 KSDDPKQAKIEK

-581 NFEAKQPNNH
+581 NFEAKQPNS
-591 NRVNTA
+591 RVNNPKS
-597 KNKDKGSD
+597 KNNGSD
-605 SQDEVAKKRE
+605 SQQEVAKKRE
-615 AIKRQLYGDQET
+615 AIKRQLYGDQVT
-627 QPQPKTL
+627 QSQPKTL
-634 DKVPD
+634 NKVSD
-639 KPIFEQSKTPKRQE
+639 KPNSFEQSKTPTRQAV
-653 IAKERSKTVDRD
+653 IQDNAKTVDRD
-665 KIARELLAERG
+665 KIARELLAERY

-682 QQLRDDKVSQLKN
+682 QQLRDEKGSQLKN
-695 KFGKENS
+695 KFGKDNS

>member
-1 MIEMMKGKHMQ
+1 MIEMMKGQHME

-32 QTQVSADDSSS
+32 QTQVSADDSSNSNS
-43 SSSTLVNQDTLNA
+43 SLINQDTLNA
-56 IDDASKQ
+56 IDDATQQ
-63 ADKAVDEVTS
+63 ADKAVGEVVK

-85 DTSFKAS
+85 DTSFTAN
-92 DAQNINKLNDSLFS
+92 DAQDIKKLNDSLFS

-181 GGLALIVLAI
+181 GGLALIVLAL

-206 RMVVHFLG
+206 RMVVNFVG
-214 ILLIATLWYGNGNE
+214 ILLVATLWYGNGNE

-278 YGKAT
+278 YGKAN
-283 ADAVT
+283 ADGVI
-288 KSGGNPYQFI
+288 KKGQNPYQFI
-298 STNNKRDDSK
+298 STNEKRDDDKVQTQVTK
-308 LQTTVSA
+308 LKQV
-315 VAKKFPNTLG
+315 FPTLG

-375 VSALFPQFSRNGYK
+375 AMALFPQFVRNGYK

-395 MWGIAKIGSGFLIVL
+395 MWGIAKIGAGFLIVL
-410 VGALQTFTDSFITVN
+410 VGALQTFTDSFIPAT

-440 VYIVYKFRG
+440 VFIVYKYRG
-449 KLFELVGVSYS
+449 KLFEFVGVSYS
-460 RVEGNMP
+460 RLEGQMP
-467 QSMRLSNL
+467 QAMRLSNL

-496 MQRLSQRRDVRDEM
+496 MQRMSQRRDVRDEM

-516 EKRQQNLSRVREQ
+516 EKRQQNLSRVRDQ

-543 KHKKPLT
+543 KNKKPLT
-550 VDEFKKPMDSK
+550 VDEFKKPMDCKKSGD
-561 RSDDPKQATVEK
+561 SKQAKIEK

-581 NFEAKQPNNH
+581 NFEAKQPNS
-591 NRVNTA
+591 RVNNP
-597 KNKDKGSD
+597 KSKDNGSD
-605 SQDEVAKKRE
+605 SQQEVAKKRE
-615 AIKRQLYGDQET
+615 AIKRQLYGAPAT
-627 QPQPKTL
+627 QSQPKTL
-634 DKVPD
+634 NKVPD
-639 KPIFEQSKTPKRQE
+639 KPNSFEQSKTPTRQVV
-653 IAKERSKTVDRD
+653 IQDNAKTVDRD
-665 KIARELLAERG
+665 KVARELLAERD
-676 KQKVQK
+676 KQKEQK
-682 QQLRDDKVSQLKN
+682 QKLRDEKGSQLKN
-695 KFGKENS
+695 KFGKDNS

>member
-1 MIEMMKGKHMQ
+1 MKGEYML
-12 IKFCRKLI
+12 ITFFRKLI

-80 DTNTT
+80 DTSTT

-165 VSGKVKAIFD
+165 VSGKVKSIFD
-175 EGKVLF
+175 QGKLLF
-181 GGLALIVLAI
+181 GGLAIIVLAI

-206 RMVVHFLG
+206 RMVVNFVG
-214 ILLIATLWYGNGNE
+214 ILLVATLWYGNGNE
-228 LFNQINQASDAGQA
+228 LFNQINEASDAGQA

-264 YFERSIERPYFLMN
+264 YFERSIERPYFLMD
-278 YGKAT
+278 YGQAT
-283 ADAVT
+283 ADAVS
-288 KSGGNPYQFI
+288 KKGYSPYQLI
-298 STNNKRDDSK
+298 STNAQRDDEK
-308 LQTTVSA
+308 VQTQVTQLK
-315 VAKKFPNTLG
+315 KKFPTMG

-340 VVSIVNAIPY
+340 VVSVVNAIPY

-375 VSALFPQFSRNGYK
+375 VMALFPQFAHNGYK

-395 MWGIAKIGSGFLIVL
+395 MWGIAKIGAGFLIVL
-410 VGALQTFTDSFITVN
+410 VGALQTFTDSFIPAT

-440 VYIVYKFRG
+440 VFIVYKYRG
-449 KLFELVGVSYS
+449 KLFEFVGVSYS
-460 RVEGNMP
+460 RIEGQMP
-467 QSMRLSNL
+467 QAIRLSNL

-496 MQRLSQRRDVRDEM
+496 MQRMSQTRAVRNEM

-516 EKRQQNLSRVREQ
+516 EKRQQNLSRVRDQ

-543 KHKKPLT
+543 KNKRPLT

-561 RSDDPKQATVEK
+561 KSDDPKQAKIEK
-573 DGVHLPKS
+573 GGIHLPKS
-581 NFEAKQPNNH
+581 NFEAKQPNS
-591 NRVNTA
+591 RVNNP
-597 KNKDKGSD
+597 KSKDNGSD
-605 SQDEVAKKRE
+605 SQQEVAKKRE
-615 AIKRQLYGDQET
+615 AIKRQLYGDQAT
-627 QPQPKTL
+627 QSQPKTL
-634 DKVPD
+634 HKVPD
-639 KPIFEQSKTPKRQE
+639 NHNNFEQSKTPKRQE
-653 IAKERSKTVDRD
+653 IANDQKKTVNRD

-676 KQKVQK
+676 KQKEQK
-682 QQLRDDKVSQLKN
+682 QKSRDEKVSQLKN
-695 KFGKENS
+695 KFGKDNS

>member
-1 MIEMMKGKHMQ
+1 MMKGKHMQ

-85 DTSFKAS
+85 DNSFKAS

-165 VSGKVKAIFD
+165 FSGKVKSIFD

-181 GGLALIVLAI
+181 GGLAIIVLAI
-191 TGFMHFASGRTSSAV
+191 MGFMHFASGRTSSAV
-206 RMVVHFLG
+206 RMVVNFVG
-214 ILLIATLWYGNGNE
+214 ILLVATLWYGNGNE
-228 LFNQINQASDAGQA
+228 LFNQINEASDAGQA

-278 YGKAT
+278 YGKTT

-288 KSGGNPYQFI
+288 KASGNPYQFI
-298 STNNKRDDSK
+298 STNSSRDDEK
-308 LQTTVSA
+308 VQAQVDKQ
-315 VAKKFPNTLG
+315 KKQFPTLA

-340 VVSIVNAIPY
+340 VVSVVNAIPY

-389 IVGATI
+389 IIGATI

-410 VGALQTFTDSFITVN
+410 VGALQTFTDSFVPAT

-431 VNAFLFFFL
+431 VNALLFFFL

-449 KLFELVGVSYS
+449 KLFEFVGVSYS

-487 GQKISQMGP
+487 GQKISQMGL
-496 MQRLSQRRDVRDEM
+496 MQRMSQRRDVRDEV

-516 EKRQQNLSRVREQ
+516 EKRQQNLSRVRDQ

-561 RSDDPKQATVEK
+561 KYDDPKQPKINK

-581 NFEAKQPNNH
+581 NFEAKQPNS
-591 NRVNTA
+591 RVNNP
-597 KNKDKGSD
+597 KSKDSRSD
-605 SQDEVAKKRE
+605 SQEEVAKKRE

-634 DKVPD
+634 SKVPD
-639 KPIFEQSKTPKRQE
+639 NHNNFEQSKTPKRQE
-653 IAKERSKTVDRD
+653 IANDQKKTVNRD
-665 KIARELLAERG
+665 KIARELLAERD

-695 KFGKENS
+695 KFGKDNS

>member
-1 MIEMMKGKHMQ
+1 MKGEYML
-12 IKFCRKLI
+12 ITFFRKLI
-20 ILASFLFVLGFA
+20 ILASILFVLGFA

-80 DTNTT
+80 DTSTT

-165 VSGKVKAIFD
+165 VSGKVKSIFD
-175 EGKVLF
+175 QGKLLF
-181 GGLALIVLAI
+181 GGLAIIVLAI

-206 RMVVHFLG
+206 RMVVNFVG
-214 ILLIATLWYGNGNE
+214 ILLVATLWYGNGNE
-228 LFNQINQASDAGQA
+228 LFNQINEASDAGQA

-264 YFERSIERPYFLMN
+264 YFERSIERPYFLMD
-278 YGKAT
+278 YGQAT
-283 ADAVT
+283 ADAVS
-288 KSGGNPYQFI
+288 KKGYSPYQLI
-298 STNNKRDDSK
+298 STNAQRDDEK
-308 LQTTVSA
+308 VQTQVTQLK
-315 VAKKFPNTLG
+315 KKFPTMG

-340 VVSIVNAIPY
+340 VVSVVNAIPY

-375 VSALFPQFSRNGYK
+375 VMALFPQFAHNGYK

-395 MWGIAKIGSGFLIVL
+395 MWGIAKIGAGFLIVL
-410 VGALQTFTDSFITVN
+410 VGALQTFTDSFIPAT

-440 VYIVYKFRG
+440 VFIVYKYRG
-449 KLFELVGVSYS
+449 KLFEFVGVSYS
-460 RVEGNMP
+460 RIEGQMP
-467 QSMRLSNL
+467 QAIRLSNL

-496 MQRLSQRRDVRDEM
+496 MQRMSQTRAVRNEM

-516 EKRQQNLSRVREQ
+516 EKRQQNLSRVRDQ

-543 KHKKPLT
+543 KNKRPLT

-561 RSDDPKQATVEK
+561 KSDDPKQAKIEK
-573 DGVHLPKS
+573 GGIHLPKS
-581 NFEAKQPNNH
+581 NFEAKQPNS
-591 NRVNTA
+591 RVNNP
-597 KNKDKGSD
+597 KSKDNGSD
-605 SQDEVAKKRE
+605 SQQEVAKKRE
-615 AIKRQLYGDQET
+615 AIKRQLYGDQAT
-627 QPQPKTL
+627 QSQPKTL
-634 DKVPD
+634 HKVPD
-639 KPIFEQSKTPKRQE
+639 NHNNFEQSKTPKRQE
-653 IAKERSKTVDRD
+653 IANDQKKTVNRD

-676 KQKVQK
+676 KQKEQK
-682 QQLRDDKVSQLKN
+682 QKSRDEKVSQLKN
-695 KFGKENS
+695 KFGKDNS

>member
-1 MIEMMKGKHMQ
+1 MMIEMMKGKHMQ

-80 DTNTT
+80 DTSTT

-165 VSGKVKAIFD
+165 VSGKVKSIFD
-175 EGKVLF
+175 QGKLLF
-181 GGLALIVLAI
+181 GGLAIIVLAI
-191 TGFMHFASGRTSSAV
+191 MGFMHFASGRTSSAV
-206 RMVVHFLG
+206 RMVVNFVG
-214 ILLIATLWYGNGNE
+214 ILLVATLWYGNGNE
-228 LFNQINQASDAGQA
+228 LFNQINEASDAGQA

-278 YGKAT
+278 YGVT
-283 ADAVT
+283 NADAVT
-288 KSGGNPYQFI
+288 KKYGRSAYELI
-298 STNNKRDDSK
+298 STNQNRDDDK
-308 LQTTVSA
+308 LQTKVTQLKS
-315 VAKKFPNTLG
+315 KIPTLS

-340 VVSIVNAIPY
+340 VVSVVNAIPY

-375 VSALFPQFSRNGYK
+375 VMALFPQFARNGYK

-395 MWGIAKIGSGFLIVL
+395 MWGIAKIGAGFLIVL
-410 VGALQTFTDSFITVN
+410 VGALQTFTDSFIPAT

-440 VYIVYKFRG
+440 VFIVYKYRG
-449 KLFELVGVSYS
+449 KLFEFVGVSYS
-460 RVEGNMP
+460 RIEGQMP
-467 QSMRLSNL
+467 QAMRLSNL

-496 MQRLSQRRDVRDEM
+496 MQRMAQRRDVRDEM

-516 EKRQQNLSRVREQ
+516 EKRQQNLSRVRDQ

-543 KHKKPLT
+543 KNKKTLT

-561 RSDDPKQATVEK
+561 KSDDPKQAKIEK

-581 NFEAKQPNNH
+581 NFEAKQPNS
-591 NRVNTA
+591 RVNNP
-597 KNKDKGSD
+597 KNKDNSSD
-605 SQDEVAKKRE
+605 SQQEVAKKRE
-615 AIKRQLYGDQET
+615 AIKRQLYGDPAT
-627 QPQPKTL
+627 QSQPKTL
-634 DKVPD
+634 NKVPD
-639 KPIFEQSKTPKRQE
+639 NHNNFEQSKTPKRQE
-653 IAKERSKTVDRD
+653 IANDQKKTVNRD
-665 KIARELLAERG
+665 KIARELLAERD
-676 KQKVQK
+676 KQKEQK
-682 QQLRDDKVSQLKN
+682 QKLRDEKGSQLKN
-695 KFGKENS
+695 KFGKDNS

>member
-56 IDDASKQ
+56 IDDATKQ
-63 ADKAVDEVTS
+63 ADKAVGEVTK

-80 DTNTT
+80 DTSTT
-85 DTSFKAS
+85 DTSFTAN
-92 DAQNINKLNDSLFS
+92 DAQDINKLNDSLFS

-165 VSGKVKAIFD
+165 VSGKVKSIFD
-175 EGKVLF
+175 QGKLLF
-181 GGLALIVLAI
+181 GGLAIIVLAI
-191 TGFMHFASGRTSSAV
+191 MGFMHFASGRTSSAV
-206 RMVVHFLG
+206 RMVVNFVG
-214 ILLIATLWYGNGNE
+214 ILLVATLWYGNGNE

-278 YGKAT
+278 YGKAN
-283 ADAVT
+283 ADGVI
-288 KSGGNPYQFI
+288 KKGQNPYQFI
-298 STNNKRDDSK
+298 STNEKRDDDKVQTQVTK
-308 LQTTVSA
+308 LKQV
-315 VAKKFPNTLG
+315 FPTLG

-375 VSALFPQFSRNGYK
+375 VMALFPQFARNGYK

-395 MWGIAKIGSGFLIVL
+395 MWGIAKIGAGFLIVL
-410 VGALQTFTDSFITVN
+410 VGALQTFTDSFIPAT

-431 VNAFLFFFL
+431 VNALLFFFL
-440 VYIVYKFRG
+440 VFIVYKYRG
-449 KLFELVGVSYS
+449 KLFEFVGVSYS
-460 RVEGNMP
+460 RIEGQMP
-467 QSMRLSNL
+467 QAMRLSNL
-475 REKGQSIKQSSV
+475 REKGRSIKKQSSV

-496 MQRLSQRRDVRDEM
+496 MQRMSQRRDVRDEM
-510 KTKQAE
+510 KNKQAD
-516 EKRQQNLSRVREQ
+516 EKRQQNLSRVRDQ

-543 KHKKPLT
+543 KNKKPLT

-561 RSDDPKQATVEK
+561 KSDDPKQAKIEK

-581 NFEAKQPNNH
+581 NFEAKQPNS
-591 NRVNTA
+591 RVNNP
-597 KNKDKGSD
+597 KSKDNGSD
-605 SQDEVAKKRE
+605 SQQEVAKKRE
-615 AIKRQLYGDQET
+615 AIKRQLYGDQVT
-627 QPQPKTL
+627 QSQPKTL
-634 DKVPD
+634 NKVPD
-639 KPIFEQSKTPKRQE
+639 NHNNFEQSKTPKRQE
-653 IAKERSKTVDRD
+653 IANDQKKTVNRD
-665 KIARELLAERG
+665 KIARELLAERD
-676 KQKVQK
+676 KQKEQK
-682 QQLRDDKVSQLKN
+682 QKLRDEKGNQLKN
-695 KFGKENS
+695 KFGKDNS

>member
-32 QTQVSADDSSS
+32 QTQVSADDSSN

-80 DTNTT
+80 DTSTT

-165 VSGKVKAIFD
+165 VSGKVKSIFD
-175 EGKVLF
+175 QGKLLF
-181 GGLALIVLAI
+181 GGLAIIVLAI

-206 RMVVHFLG
+206 RMVVNFVG
-214 ILLIATLWYGNGNE
+214 ILLVATLWYGNGNE
-228 LFNQINQASDAGQA
+228 LFNQINEASDAGQA

-264 YFERSIERPYFLMN
+264 YFERSIERPYFLMD
-278 YGKAT
+278 YGQAR
-283 ADAVT
+283 ADAVS
-288 KSGGNPYQFI
+288 KKGYSPYQLI
-298 STNNKRDDSK
+298 STNAQRDDEK
-308 LQTTVSA
+308 VQTQVTQLK
-315 VAKKFPNTLG
+315 KKFPTMG

-340 VVSIVNAIPY
+340 VVSVVNAIPY

-375 VSALFPQFSRNGYK
+375 VMALFPQFAHNGYK

-395 MWGIAKIGSGFLIVL
+395 MWGIAKIGAGFLIVL
-410 VGALQTFTDSFITVN
+410 VGALQTFTDSFILAT

-440 VYIVYKFRG
+440 VLIVYKYRG
-449 KLFELVGVSYS
+449 KLFEFVGVSYS
-460 RVEGNMP
+460 RIEGQMP
-467 QSMRLSNL
+467 QAMRLSNL

-496 MQRLSQRRDVRDEM
+496 MQRMSQTRAVRNEM

-516 EKRQQNLSRVREQ
+516 EKRQQNLSRVRDQ

-543 KHKKPLT
+543 KNKRPLT

-561 RSDDPKQATVEK
+561 KSDDPKQAKIEK
-573 DGVHLPKS
+573 GGIHLPKS
-581 NFEAKQPNNH
+581 NFEAKQPNS
-591 NRVNTA
+591 RVNNP
-597 KNKDKGSD
+597 KSKDNGSD
-605 SQDEVAKKRE
+605 SQQEVAKKRE
-615 AIKRQLYGDQET
+615 AIKRQLYGDQAT
-627 QPQPKTL
+627 QSQPKTL
-634 DKVPD
+634 HKVPD
-639 KPIFEQSKTPKRQE
+639 NHNNFEQSKTPKRQE
-653 IAKERSKTVDRD
+653 IANDQKKTVNRD
-665 KIARELLAERG
+665 KIARELLAERD
-676 KQKVQK
+676 KQKEQK
-682 QQLRDDKVSQLKN
+682 QKLRDEKGSQLKN
-695 KFGKENS
+695 KFGKDNS

>member
-1 MIEMMKGKHMQ
+1 MLIT
-12 IKFCRKLI
+12 FFRKLI
-20 ILASFLFVLGFA
+20 ILASFLFVLGVA
-32 QTQVSADDSSS
+32 QTQVSADGSSS

-63 ADKAVDEVTS
+63 AGKAVDEVTN

-80 DTNTT
+80 DTSTT

-92 DAQNINKLNDSLFS
+92 DAQNINKLNDSLLS

-121 NTGMGLAK
+121 NTGMGLSK

-165 VSGKVKAIFD
+165 VSGKVKSIFD
-175 EGKVLF
+175 QGKLLF
-181 GGLALIVLAI
+181 GGLAIIVLAI
-191 TGFMHFASGRTSSAV
+191 MGFMHFASGRTSSAV
-206 RMVVHFLG
+206 RMVVDFVG
-214 ILLIATLWYGNGNE
+214 ILLVATLWYGNGNE
-228 LFNQINQASDAGQA
+228 LFNQINEASDAGQA

-283 ADAVT
+283 ANDVT
-288 KSGGNPYQFI
+288 KSGKDPYQFI
-298 STNNKRDDSK
+298 STNTSRDDDK
-308 LQTTVSA
+308 LQSTITQLKSKIPA
-315 VAKKFPNTLG
+315 LN

-340 VVSIVNAIPY
+340 VVSVVNAIPY

-375 VSALFPQFSRNGYK
+375 VMALFPQFARNGYK

-395 MWGIAKIGSGFLIVL
+395 MWGIAKIGAGFLIVL
-410 VGALQTFTDSFITVN
+410 VGALQTFTDNFVPAT

-431 VNAFLFFFL
+431 VNALLFFFL
-440 VYIVYKFRG
+440 VFIVYKYRG
-449 KLFELVGVSYS
+449 KLFEFVGVSYS
-460 RVEGNMP
+460 RIEGQMP
-467 QSMRLSNL
+467 QAMRLSNL

-496 MQRLSQRRDVRDEM
+496 MQRMSQTRAIRNEM
-510 KTKQAE
+510 KTQQAE
-516 EKRQQNLSRVREQ
+516 EKRQQNLSRIRDQ

-543 KHKKPLT
+543 KNKKPLT
-550 VDEFKKPMDSK
+550 VDEFKKPMGSK
-561 RSDDPKQATVEK
+561 KSDDPNRSKLEK

-581 NFEAKQPNNH
+581 NFEAKQPNS
-591 NRVNTA
+591 RVNNP
-597 KNKDKGSD
+597 KSKDSGSD
-605 SQDEVAKKRE
+605 SQQEVAKKRE
-615 AIKRQLYGDQET
+615 AIKRQLYVDQAT
-627 QPQPKTL
+627 QSQPKTL
-634 DKVPD
+634 NKVPD
-639 KPIFEQSKTPKRQE
+639 NHNTFEQSKTPKRQE
-653 IAKERSKTVDRD
+653 IANNQKKTVNRD
-665 KIARELLAERG
+665 KIARELLAERD
-676 KQKVQK
+676 KQKEQK
-682 QQLRDDKVSQLKN
+682 QKLRDEKGSQLKN
-695 KFGKENS
+695 KFGKDNS

>member
-12 IKFCRKLI
+12 IKFFRKLI

-63 ADKAVDEVTS
+63 ADKALDEVTS

-80 DTNTT
+80 DTSTT

-165 VSGKVKAIFD
+165 VSGKVKFIFD

-181 GGLALIVLAI
+181 GGLAIIVLAI
-191 TGFMHFASGRTSSAV
+191 MGFMHFANGRTSSAV
-206 RMVVHFLG
+206 RLVVNFVG
-214 ILLIATLWYGNGNE
+214 ILLVATLWYGNGNE
-228 LFNQINQASDAGQA
+228 LFNQINEASDAGQA

-278 YGKAT
+278 YGVT
-283 ADAVT
+283 NADAVT
-288 KSGGNPYQFI
+288 KQYGRSAYELI
-298 STNNKRDDSK
+298 STNQNRDDDK
-308 LQTTVSA
+308 LQTKVTQLKS
-315 VAKKFPNTLG
+315 KIPTLS

-340 VVSIVNAIPY
+340 VVSVVNAIPY

-375 VSALFPQFSRNGYK
+375 VMALFPQFARNGYK

-395 MWGIAKIGSGFLIVL
+395 MWGIAKIGAGFLIVL
-410 VGALQTFTDSFITVN
+410 VGALQTFTDSFIPAT

-440 VYIVYKFRG
+440 VFVVYKYRG
-449 KLFELVGVSYS
+449 KLFEFVGVSYS
-460 RVEGNMP
+460 RIEGQMP
-467 QSMRLSNL
+467 QAMRLSNL

-496 MQRLSQRRDVRDEM
+496 MQRMAQRRDIRDEM

-516 EKRQQNLSRVREQ
+516 EKRQQNLSRVRDQ

-543 KHKKPLT
+543 KNKKPLT

-561 RSDDPKQATVEK
+561 KSDDPKQAKIEK

-581 NFEAKQPNNH
+581 NFEAKQPNSH
-591 NRVNTA
+591 VNNQ
-597 KNKDKGSD
+597 KNKDNGSD
-605 SQDEVAKKRE
+605 SQQEVAKKRE
-615 AIKRQLYGDQET
+615 AIKRQLYGDQAT
-627 QPQPKTL
+627 QSQPKTL
-634 DKVPD
+634 NKVPD
-639 KPIFEQSKTPKRQE
+639 NHNSFEQSKTPKRQE
-653 IAKERSKTVDRD
+653 IANDQKKTVNRD
-665 KIARELLAERG
+665 KIARELLAERD
-676 KQKVQK
+676 KQKEQK
-682 QQLRDDKVSQLKN
+682 QKLRDEKGSQLKN
-695 KFGKENS
+695 KFGKDNS

>member
-1 MIEMMKGKHMQ
+1 MQ

-32 QTQVSADDSSS
+32 QTQVSADDSSNSNS
-43 SSSTLVNQDTLNA
+43 SLINQDTLNA
-56 IDDASKQ
+56 IDDATKQ
-63 ADKAVDEVTS
+63 ADKAVGEVVK

-85 DTSFKAS
+85 DTSFTAN
-92 DAQNINKLNDSLFS
+92 DAQDIKKLNDSLFS

-181 GGLALIVLAI
+181 GGLALIVLAL

-206 RMVVHFLG
+206 RMVVNFVG
-214 ILLIATLWYGNGNE
+214 ILLVATLWYGNGNE

-278 YGKAT
+278 YGKAN
-283 ADAVT
+283 ADGVI
-288 KSGGNPYQFI
+288 KKGQNPYQFI
-298 STNNKRDDSK
+298 STNEKRDDDKVQTQVTK
-308 LQTTVSA
+308 LKQV
-315 VAKKFPNTLG
+315 FPTLG

-375 VSALFPQFSRNGYK
+375 VMALFPQFARNGYK

-395 MWGIAKIGSGFLIVL
+395 MWGIAKIGAGFLIVL
-410 VGALQTFTDSFITVN
+410 VGALQTFTDSFIPAT

-440 VYIVYKFRG
+440 VFIVYKYRG
-449 KLFELVGVSYS
+449 KLFEFVGVSYS
-460 RVEGNMP
+460 RIEGQMP
-467 QSMRLSNL
+467 QAMRLSNL
-475 REKGQSIKQSSV
+475 REKGRRIKQSSV

-496 MQRLSQRRDVRDEM
+496 MQRMSQRRDVRDEM

-516 EKRQQNLSRVREQ
+516 EKRQQNLSRVRDQ

-543 KHKKPLT
+543 KNKKPLT

-561 RSDDPKQATVEK
+561 NSDDPKQAKIEK

-581 NFEAKQPNNH
+581 NFEAKQPNS
-591 NRVNTA
+591 RVNNPKS
-597 KNKDKGSD
+597 KNNGSD
-605 SQDEVAKKRE
+605 SQQEVAKKRE
-615 AIKRQLYGDQET
+615 AIKRQLYGDQLT
-627 QPQPKTL
+627 QSQPKTL
-634 DKVPD
+634 NKVPD
-639 KPIFEQSKTPKRQE
+639 NHNNFEQSKTPKRHE
-653 IAKERSKTVDRD
+653 IANDQKKIVNRD
-665 KIARELLAERG
+665 KIARELLAERD
-676 KQKVQK
+676 KQKEQK
-682 QQLRDDKVSQLKN
+682 QKLRDEKGSQLKN
-695 KFGKENS
+695 KFGKDNS

>member
-1 MIEMMKGKHMQ
+1 MQ

-20 ILASFLFVLGFA
+20 ILASFLFVLGVA

-43 SSSTLVNQDTLNA
+43 SSRTLVNQDTLNA
-56 IDDASKQ
+56 IDDASKK
-63 ADKAVDEVTS
+63 ADKAVDDVTS

-80 DTNTT
+80 DTSTT

-165 VSGKVKAIFD
+165 VSGKVKSIFD

-181 GGLALIVLAI
+181 GGLAIIVLAI
-191 TGFMHFASGRTSSAV
+191 MGFMHFANGRTSSAV
-206 RMVVHFLG
+206 LMVVNFVG
-214 ILLIATLWYGNGNE
+214 ILLVATLWYGNGNE
-228 LFNQINQASDAGQA
+228 LFNQINEASDAGQV

-250 SNDNVKPGDTLRVG
+250 SNDSVKPGDTLRVG

-283 ADAVT
+283 ESDVV
-288 KSGGNPYQFI
+288 KQGYPPYEFI
-298 STNNKRDDSK
+298 STNQKRSGDT
-308 LQTTVSA
+308 LQSNITKRSA
-315 VAKKFPNTLG
+315 GVPTLKKD
-325 KNNSFNKAGMSLVAI
+325 NSFNKAGMSVVAI

-363 ELALY
+363 ELALF

-375 VSALFPQFSRNGYK
+375 VMALFPQFARNGYK

-395 MWGIAKIGSGFLIVL
+395 MWGIAKIGAGFLIVL
-410 VGALQTFTDSFITVN
+410 VGSLQTFTDSFIPAT

-440 VYIVYKFRG
+440 VFIVYKYRG
-449 KLFELVGVSYS
+449 KLFEFVGVSYS
-460 RVEGNMP
+460 RIEGQMP
-467 QSMRLSNL
+467 QAMRLSNL

-496 MQRLSQRRDVRDEM
+496 MQRMSQRRSVRDEM

-516 EKRQQNLSRVREQ
+516 DKRQQNMARVREQ

-543 KHKKPLT
+543 KNKKPLT

-561 RSDDPKQATVEK
+561 KSDEPKRAEIEK
-573 DGVHLPKS
+573 NGVHLPKS
-581 NFEAKQPNNH
+581 KFEAKQPNS
-591 NRVNTA
+591 RVNNP
-597 KNKDKGSD
+597 KSKDNGSD
-605 SQDEVAKKRE
+605 SQEEMAKKRE
-615 AIKRQLYGDQET
+615 AIKRQLYGDQMT
-627 QPQPKTL
+627 QSQPKTL
-634 DKVPD
+634 HKVPS
-639 KPIFEQSKTPKRQE
+639 KPNSFEQSKTPTRQKT
-653 IAKERSKTVDRD
+653 IQDNVKTVDRD
-665 KIARELLAERG
+665 KIARELLAERD

-682 QQLRDDKVSQLKN
+682 QQLRDKKVSQLKN
-695 KFGKENS
+695 KFGKDNS

>member
-1 MIEMMKGKHMQ
+1 MKGEYML
-12 IKFCRKLI
+12 ITFFRKLL
-20 ILASFLFVLGFA
+20 ILASFLFVLGVA
-32 QTQVSADDSSS
+32 QTQVSADGSSS

-63 ADKAVDEVTS
+63 ADKAVDEVTNE
-73 DAEKKSG
+73 AEKKSG
-80 DTNTT
+80 DTSTT

-165 VSGKVKAIFD
+165 VSGKVKSIFD
-175 EGKVLF
+175 QGKLLF
-181 GGLALIVLAI
+181 GGLAIIVLAI
-191 TGFMHFASGRTSSAV
+191 MGFMHFASGRTSSAV
-206 RMVVHFLG
+206 RMVVNFVG
-214 ILLIATLWYGNGNE
+214 ILLVATLWYGNGNE
-228 LFNQINQASDAGQA
+228 LFNQINEASDAGQA

-375 VSALFPQFSRNGYK
+375 VMALFPQFARNGYK

-395 MWGIAKIGSGFLIVL
+395 MWGIAKIGAGFLIVL
-410 VGALQTFTDSFITVN
+410 VGALQTFTDSFIPAT

-440 VYIVYKFRG
+440 VLIVYKYRG
-449 KLFELVGVSYS
+449 KLFEFVGVSYS
-460 RVEGNMP
+460 RIEGQMP
-467 QSMRLSNL
+467 QAMRLSNL

-496 MQRLSQRRDVRDEM
+496 MQRMSQTRAVRNEM

-516 EKRQQNLSRVREQ
+516 EKRQQNLSRVRNQ

-543 KHKKPLT
+543 KNKRPLT

-561 RSDDPKQATVEK
+561 KSDDPKQAKIEK
-573 DGVHLPKS
+573 GGIHLPKS
-581 NFEAKQPNNH
+581 NFEAKQPNS
-591 NRVNTA
+591 RVNNP
-597 KNKDKGSD
+597 KSKDNGSD
-605 SQDEVAKKRE
+605 SQQEVAKKRE
-615 AIKRQLYGDQET
+615 AIKRQLYGDPAR

-634 DKVPD
+634 HKVPD
-639 KPIFEQSKTPKRQE
+639 NHNNFEQSKTPKRQE
-653 IAKERSKTVDRD
+653 IANDQKKTVNRD

-676 KQKVQK
+676 KQKEQK
-682 QQLRDDKVSQLKN
+682 QKSRDEKGSQLKN
-695 KFGKENS
+695 KFGKDNS

>member
-1 MIEMMKGKHMQ
+1 MQ
-12 IKFCRKLI
+12 IKFCRKLM

-63 ADKAVDEVTS
+63 ADKAVDEVTR

-80 DTNTT
+80 DTSTT

-150 NDGNLSKA
+150 NDGNLSEA

-165 VSGKVKAIFD
+165 VSGKVKSIFD
-175 EGKVLF
+175 QGKLLF
-181 GGLALIVLAI
+181 GGLAIIVLAI

-206 RMVVHFLG
+206 RMVVNFVG
-214 ILLIATLWYGNGNE
+214 ILLVATLWYGNGNE
-228 LFNQINQASDAGQA
+228 LFNQINEASDAGQA

-278 YGKAT
+278 YGKAI
-283 ADAVT
+283 ADGVI
-288 KSGGNPYQFI
+288 KKGQNPYQFI
-298 STNNKRDDSK
+298 STNEKRDDDKVQTQVTK
-308 LQTTVSA
+308 LKQV
-315 VAKKFPNTLG
+315 FPTLG

-340 VVSIVNAIPY
+340 VVSVVNAIPY
-350 DAVALFNIFVMVI
+350 GAVALFNIFVMVI

-375 VSALFPQFSRNGYK
+375 VMALFPQFARNGYK

-395 MWGIAKIGSGFLIVL
+395 MWGIAKIGAGFLIVL
-410 VGALQTFTDSFITVN
+410 VGALQAFTDSFIPAI

-440 VYIVYKFRG
+440 VFIVYKYRG
-449 KLFELVGVSYS
+449 KLFEFVGVSYS
-460 RVEGNMP
+460 RIEGQMP
-467 QSMRLSNL
+467 QAMRLSNL

-496 MQRLSQRRDVRDEM
+496 MQRMSQRRDVRDEM
-510 KTKQAE
+510 KNKQAD
-516 EKRQQNLSRVREQ
+516 EKRQQNLSRVRDQ

-543 KHKKPLT
+543 KNKKPLT
-550 VDEFKKPMDSK
+550 IDEFKKPMDSK
-561 RSDDPKQATVEK
+561 KSDDPKQSAVEK

-581 NFEAKQPNNH
+581 NFEAKQPNS
-591 NRVNTA
+591 RVNNP
-597 KNKDKGSD
+597 KSKDNGSD
-605 SQDEVAKKRE
+605 SQQEVAKKRE
-615 AIKRQLYGDQET
+615 AIKRQLYGDQAT
-627 QPQPKTL
+627 QSQPKTL
-634 DKVPD
+634 NKVPD
-639 KPIFEQSKTPKRQE
+639 NHNNFEQSKTPKRQE
-653 IAKERSKTVDRD
+653 IANDQKKTVNRD
-665 KIARELLAERG
+665 KIARELLAERD
-676 KQKVQK
+676 KQKEQK
-682 QQLRDDKVSQLKN
+682 QKLRDEKGSQLKN
-695 KFGKENS
+695 KFGKDNS

>member
-12 IKFCRKLI
+12 IKFCRKLM

-63 ADKAVDEVTS
+63 ADKAVDEVTR

-80 DTNTT
+80 DTRTT

-150 NDGNLSKA
+150 NDGNLSEA

-165 VSGKVKAIFD
+165 VSGKVKSIFD
-175 EGKVLF
+175 QGKLLF
-181 GGLALIVLAI
+181 GGLAIIVLAI

-206 RMVVHFLG
+206 RMVVNFVG
-214 ILLIATLWYGNGNE
+214 ILLVATLWYGNGNE
-228 LFNQINQASDAGQA
+228 LFNQINEASDAGQA

-278 YGKAT
+278 YGKAI
-283 ADAVT
+283 ADGVI
-288 KSGGNPYQFI
+288 KKGQNPYQFI
-298 STNNKRDDSK
+298 STNEKRDDDKVQTQVTK
-308 LQTTVSA
+308 LKQV
-315 VAKKFPNTLG
+315 FPTLG

-340 VVSIVNAIPY
+340 VVSVVNAIPY
-350 DAVALFNIFVMVI
+350 GAVALFNIFVMVI

-375 VSALFPQFSRNGYK
+375 VMALFPQFARNGYK

-395 MWGIAKIGSGFLIVL
+395 MWGIAKIGAGFLIVL
-410 VGALQTFTDSFITVN
+410 VGALQAFTDSFIPAI

-440 VYIVYKFRG
+440 VFIVYKYRG
-449 KLFELVGVSYS
+449 KLFEFVGVSYS
-460 RVEGNMP
+460 RIEGQMP
-467 QSMRLSNL
+467 QAMRLSNL
-475 REKGQSIKQSSV
+475 REKGKSIKQSSV

-496 MQRLSQRRDVRDEM
+496 MQRMSQRRDVRDEM
-510 KTKQAE
+510 KNKQAD
-516 EKRQQNLSRVREQ
+516 EKRQQNLSRVRDQ

-543 KHKKPLT
+543 KNKKPLT

-561 RSDDPKQATVEK
+561 KSDDPKQSAVEK

-581 NFEAKQPNNH
+581 NFEAKQPNS
-591 NRVNTA
+591 RVNNP
-597 KNKDKGSD
+597 KSKDNGSD
-605 SQDEVAKKRE
+605 SQQEVAKKRE
-615 AIKRQLYGDQET
+615 AIKRQLYGAPVT
-627 QPQPKTL
+627 QSQPKTL
-634 DKVPD
+634 NKVPD
-639 KPIFEQSKTPKRQE
+639 NHNNFEQSKTPKRQE
-653 IAKERSKTVDRD
+653 IANDQKKTVNRD
-665 KIARELLAERG
+665 KIARELLAERD
-676 KQKVQK
+676 KQKEQK
-682 QQLRDDKVSQLKN
+682 QKLRDEKGSQLKN
-695 KFGKENS
+695 KFGKDNS

>member
-32 QTQVSADDSSS
+32 QTQVSADDSSNSNS
-43 SSSTLVNQDTLNA
+43 SLINQDTLNA
-56 IDDASKQ
+56 IDDATKQ
-63 ADKAVDEVTS
+63 ADKAVGEVVK

-85 DTSFKAS
+85 NTSFTAN
-92 DAQNINKLNDSLFS
+92 DAQDIKKLNDSLFS

-181 GGLALIVLAI
+181 GGLALIVLAL

-206 RMVVHFLG
+206 RMVVNFVG
-214 ILLIATLWYGNGNE
+214 ILLVATLWYGNGNE

-278 YGKAT
+278 YGKAN
-283 ADAVT
+283 ADGVI
-288 KSGGNPYQFI
+288 KKGQNPYQFI
-298 STNNKRDDSK
+298 STNEKRDDDKVQTQVTK
-308 LQTTVSA
+308 LKQV
-315 VAKKFPNTLG
+315 FPTLG

-375 VSALFPQFSRNGYK
+375 VMALFPQFARNGYK

-395 MWGIAKIGSGFLIVL
+395 MWGIAKIGAGFLIVL
-410 VGALQTFTDSFITVN
+410 VGALQTFTDSFIPTT

-440 VYIVYKFRG
+440 VFIVYKYRG
-449 KLFELVGVSYS
+449 KLFEFVGVSYS
-460 RVEGNMP
+460 RIEGQMP
-467 QSMRLSNL
+467 QAMRLSNL
-475 REKGQSIKQSSV
+475 REKGRRIKQSSV

-496 MQRLSQRRDVRDEM
+496 MQRMSQRRDVRDEM
-510 KTKQAE
+510 KNKQAD
-516 EKRQQNLSRVREQ
+516 EKRQQNLSRVRDQ

-543 KHKKPLT
+543 KNKKPLT
-550 VDEFKKPMDSK
+550 VDKFKKPMDSK
-561 RSDDPKQATVEK
+561 KSDDTKQSAVEK

-581 NFEAKQPNNH
+581 NFEAKQPNS
-591 NRVNTA
+591 RVNNP
-597 KNKDKGSD
+597 KSKDNGSD
-605 SQDEVAKKRE
+605 SQQEMAKKGE
-615 AIKRQLYGDQET
+615 AIKRQLYGDQVT
-627 QPQPKTL
+627 QSQPKTL
-634 DKVPD
+634 NKVPD
-639 KPIFEQSKTPKRQE
+639 NHNNFEQSKTPKRQE
-653 IAKERSKTVDRD
+653 IANDQKKTVNRD
-665 KIARELLAERG
+665 KIARELLAERD
-676 KQKVQK
+676 KQKEQK
-682 QQLRDDKVSQLKN
+682 QKLRDEKGSQLKN
-695 KFGKENS
+695 RFGKDNS

>member
-1 MIEMMKGKHMQ
+1 MQ

-80 DTNTT
+80 DTSTT

-165 VSGKVKAIFD
+165 VSGKVKSIFD
-175 EGKVLF
+175 QGKLLF
-181 GGLALIVLAI
+181 GGLAIIVLAI
-191 TGFMHFASGRTSSAV
+191 MGFMHFASGRTSSAV
-206 RMVVHFLG
+206 RMVVNFVG
-214 ILLIATLWYGNGNE
+214 ILLVATLWYGNGNE
-228 LFNQINQASDAGQA
+228 LFNQINEASDAGQA

-278 YGKAT
+278 YGVT
-283 ADAVT
+283 NADAVT
-288 KSGGNPYQFI
+288 KKYGRSAYELI
-298 STNNKRDDSK
+298 STNQNRDDDK
-308 LQTTVSA
+308 LQTKVTQLKS
-315 VAKKFPNTLG
+315 KIPTLS

-340 VVSIVNAIPY
+340 VVSVVNAIPY

-375 VSALFPQFSRNGYK
+375 VMALFPQFARNGYK

-395 MWGIAKIGSGFLIVL
+395 MWGIAKIGAGFLIVL
-410 VGALQTFTDSFITVN
+410 VGALQTFTDSFIPAT

-440 VYIVYKFRG
+440 VFVVYKYRG
-449 KLFELVGVSYS
+449 KLFEFVGVSYS
-460 RVEGNMP
+460 RIEGQMP
-467 QSMRLSNL
+467 QAMRLSNL

-496 MQRLSQRRDVRDEM
+496 MQRMSQRRDVRDEM

-516 EKRQQNLSRVREQ
+516 EKRQQNLSRVRDQ

-543 KHKKPLT
+543 KNKKPLT
-550 VDEFKKPMDSK
+550 VDEFNKPMDSK
-561 RSDDPKQATVEK
+561 KSDDPKQAKIEK

-581 NFEAKQPNNH
+581 NFEAKQPNS
-591 NRVNTA
+591 RVNNPKS
-597 KNKDKGSD
+597 KNNGSD
-605 SQDEVAKKRE
+605 SQQEVAKERE
-615 AIKRQLYGDQET
+615 AIKRQLYGDQVT
-627 QPQPKTL
+627 QSQPKTL
-634 DKVPD
+634 NKVPD
-639 KPIFEQSKTPKRQE
+639 NHNNFEQSKTPKRQE
-653 IAKERSKTVDRD
+653 IANDQKKTVNRD
-665 KIARELLAERG
+665 KIARELLAERD
-676 KQKVQK
+676 KQKEQK
-682 QQLRDDKVSQLKN
+682 QKLRDEKGSQLKN
-695 KFGKENS
+695 KFGKDNS

>member
-12 IKFCRKLI
+12 IKFFRKLI

-80 DTNTT
+80 DTSTT

-92 DAQNINKLNDSLFS
+92 DVQNINKLNDSLFS

-165 VSGKVKAIFD
+165 VSGKVKSIFD
-175 EGKVLF
+175 QGKLLF
-181 GGLALIVLAI
+181 GGLAIVVLAI
-191 TGFMHFASGRTSSAV
+191 MGFMHFASGRTSSAV
-206 RMVVHFLG
+206 RMVVNFVG
-214 ILLIATLWYGNGNE
+214 ILLVATLWYGNGNE
-228 LFNQINQASDAGQA
+228 LFNQINEASDAGQA

-278 YGKAT
+278 YGQAT
-283 ADAVT
+283 ADAVS
-288 KSGGNPYQFI
+288 KKGYSPYQLI
-298 STNNKRDDSK
+298 STNAQRDDEK
-308 LQTTVSA
+308 VQTQVTQLK
-315 VAKKFPNTLG
+315 KKFPTMG

-340 VVSIVNAIPY
+340 VVSVVNAIPY

-363 ELALY
+363 ELTLY

-375 VSALFPQFSRNGYK
+375 VMALFPQFARNGYK

-395 MWGIAKIGSGFLIVL
+395 MWGIAKIGAGFLIVL
-410 VGALQTFTDSFITVN
+410 VGALQMFTDSFIPAT

-440 VYIVYKFRG
+440 VFIVYKYRG
-449 KLFELVGVSYS
+449 KLFEFLGVSYS
-460 RVEGNMP
+460 RIEGQMP
-467 QSMRLSNL
+467 QAMRLSNL

-496 MQRLSQRRDVRDEM
+496 MQRMSQRRDVRDEM

-516 EKRQQNLSRVREQ
+516 EKRQQNLSRVRDQ

-543 KHKKPLT
+543 KNKKPLT

-561 RSDDPKQATVEK
+561 KSDDPKQAKIEK
-573 DGVHLPKS
+573 DGVRLPKS
-581 NFEAKQPNNH
+581 NFEAKQPNS
-591 NRVNTA
+591 RVNNP
-597 KNKDKGSD
+597 KSKDNGSD
-605 SQDEVAKKRE
+605 GQQEVAKKRE
-615 AIKRQLYGDQET
+615 VIKRQLYGDQAT
-627 QPQPKTL
+627 QSQPKTL
-634 DKVPD
+634 NKVPD
-639 KPIFEQSKTPKRQE
+639 NHNNFEQSKTPKRRE
-653 IAKERSKTVDRD
+653 IANGQKETVNRD
-665 KIARELLAERG
+665 KIARELLAERD
-676 KQKVQK
+676 KQKEQK
-682 QQLRDDKVSQLKN
+682 QKLRDEKGSQLKN
-695 KFGKENS
+695 KFGKDNS

>member
-1 MIEMMKGKHMQ
+1 MKGEYML
-12 IKFCRKLI
+12 ITFFRKLI
-20 ILASFLFVLGFA
+20 ILASFLFVLGVA
-32 QTQVSADDSSS
+32 QTQVSADGSSS

-63 ADKAVDEVTS
+63 AGKAVDEVTN

-80 DTNTT
+80 DTSTT

-92 DAQNINKLNDSLFS
+92 DAQNINKLNDSLLS

-121 NTGMGLAK
+121 NTGMGLSK

-165 VSGKVKAIFD
+165 VSGKVKSIFD
-175 EGKVLF
+175 QGKLLF
-181 GGLALIVLAI
+181 GGLAIIVLAI
-191 TGFMHFASGRTSSAV
+191 MGFMHFASGRTSSAV
-206 RMVVHFLG
+206 RMVVDFVG
-214 ILLIATLWYGNGNE
+214 ILLVATLWYGNGNE
-228 LFNQINQASDAGQA
+228 LFNQINEASDAGQA

-283 ADAVT
+283 ANDVT
-288 KSGGNPYQFI
+288 KSGKDPYQFI
-298 STNNKRDDSK
+298 STNTSRDDDK
-308 LQTTVSA
+308 LQSTITQLKSKIPA
-315 VAKKFPNTLG
+315 LN

-340 VVSIVNAIPY
+340 VVSVVNAIPY

-375 VSALFPQFSRNGYK
+375 VMALFPQFARNGYK

-395 MWGIAKIGSGFLIVL
+395 MWGIAKIGAGFLIVL
-410 VGALQTFTDSFITVN
+410 VGALQTFTDNFVPAT

-431 VNAFLFFFL
+431 VNALLFFFL
-440 VYIVYKFRG
+440 VFIVYKYRG
-449 KLFELVGVSYS
+449 KLFEFVGVSYS
-460 RVEGNMP
+460 RIEGQMP
-467 QSMRLSNL
+467 QAMRLSNL

-496 MQRLSQRRDVRDEM
+496 MQRMSQTRAIRNEM
-510 KTKQAE
+510 KTQQAE
-516 EKRQQNLSRVREQ
+516 EKRQQNLSRIRDQ

-543 KHKKPLT
+543 KNKKPLT
-550 VDEFKKPMDSK
+550 VDEFKKPMGSK
-561 RSDDPKQATVEK
+561 KSDDPNRSKLEK

-581 NFEAKQPNNH
+581 NFEAKQPNS
-591 NRVNTA
+591 RVNNP
-597 KNKDKGSD
+597 KSKDSGSD
-605 SQDEVAKKRE
+605 SQQEVAKKRE
-615 AIKRQLYGDQET
+615 AIKRQLYVDQAT
-627 QPQPKTL
+627 QSQPKTL
-634 DKVPD
+634 NKVPD
-639 KPIFEQSKTPKRQE
+639 NHNTFEQSKTPKRQE
-653 IAKERSKTVDRD
+653 IANNQKKTVNRD
-665 KIARELLAERG
+665 KIARELLAERD
-676 KQKVQK
+676 KQKEQK
-682 QQLRDDKVSQLKN
+682 QKLRDEKGSQLKN
-695 KFGKENS
+695 KFGKDNS

>member
-80 DTNTT
+80 DTSTT

-165 VSGKVKAIFD
+165 VSGKVKSIFD
-175 EGKVLF
+175 QGKLLF
-181 GGLALIVLAI
+181 GGLAIIVLAI

-206 RMVVHFLG
+206 RMVVNFVG
-214 ILLIATLWYGNGNE
+214 ILLVATLWYGNGNE
-228 LFNQINQASDAGQA
+228 LFNQINEASDAGQA

-283 ADAVT
+283 ADQVN
-288 KSGGNPYQFI
+288 KKGYSPYEFI
-298 STNNKRDDSK
+298 STNEKRDTNG
-308 LQTTVSA
+308 L
-315 VAKKFPNTLG
+315 AKKIQTRS
-325 KNNSFNKAGMSLVAI
+325 KNFASLLKDNSFNKSGMSLVAI
-340 VVSIVNAIPY
+340 VVSVVNAIPY

-375 VSALFPQFSRNGYK
+375 VMALFPQFARNGYK

-395 MWGIAKIGSGFLIVL
+395 MWGIAKIGAGFLIVL
-410 VGALQTFTDSFITVN
+410 VGALQTFTDSFIPAT

-440 VYIVYKFRG
+440 VLIVYKYRG
-449 KLFELVGVSYS
+449 KLFEFVGVSYS
-460 RVEGNMP
+460 RIEGQMP
-467 QSMRLSNL
+467 QAMRLSNL

-496 MQRLSQRRDVRDEM
+496 MQRMSQTRAVRNEM

-516 EKRQQNLSRVREQ
+516 EKRQQNLSRVRDQ

-543 KHKKPLT
+543 KNKRPLT

-561 RSDDPKQATVEK
+561 KSDDPKQAKIEK
-573 DGVHLPKS
+573 GGIHLPKS
-581 NFEAKQPNNH
+581 NFEAKQPNSRVH
-591 NRVNTA
+591 NP
-597 KNKDKGSD
+597 KSKDNGSD
-605 SQDEVAKKRE
+605 SQQEVAKKRE
-615 AIKRQLYGDQET
+615 AIKRQLYGDQAT
-627 QPQPKTL
+627 QSQPKTL
-634 DKVPD
+634 HKVPD
-639 KPIFEQSKTPKRQE
+639 NHNNFEQSKTPKRQE
-653 IAKERSKTVDRD
+653 IANDQKKTVNRD

-676 KQKVQK
+676 KQKEQK
-682 QQLRDDKVSQLKN
+682 QKSRDEKVSQLKN
-695 KFGKENS
+695 KFGKDNS